1 MISSFPKIFALG
13 SPQIEGIFQ
22 GEVEITE
29 KIDGSQFC
37 FGLIEHELVMRSKG
51 KVIYRD
57 CVDKMFAKAVE
68 YVTSIEEKIPNNTIF
83 YCEYL
88 RNPKHNVLTYSRVP
102 KNNLMLFGVSTP
114 ERKFINNYK
123 ELCNFADL
131 LEIER
136 VPLLT
141 IDTITD
147 PNKLKDLLLTESVL
161 GNVKIEGVV
170 VKNYNTST
178 IITSNV
184 ILPIMSG
191 KYVSEAF
198 KEVHKE
204 KWGREN
210 TSKGALEVFKE
221 QFRTEARWLKAVQ
234 HLKDNGELESSPRDI
249 GKLLKAINTDIES
262 EEAQYIKD
270 NLYKLFKNEIL
281 RYANKGFPEWYKE
294 KLLEKAFDFIQ

>member
-1 MISSFPKIFALG
+1 MISAFPKIFALG
-13 SPQIEGIFQ
+13 SPQIEGIFN

-68 YVTSIEEKIPNNTIF
+68 YITSIEDKMPNNTIF

-88 RNPKHNVLTYSRVP
+88 RKPKHNVLAYGRVP
-102 KNNLMLFGVSTP
+102 KNNLMLFGISTP
-114 ERKFINNYK
+114 ERKFISNYK
-123 ELCNFADL
+123 DLCDFADL

-136 VPLLT
+136 VPLLE
-141 IDTITD
+141 INTITNSD
-147 PNKLKDLLLTESVL
+147 DLKIYLNMNSIL
-161 GNVKIEGVV
+161 GNVKIEGIV

-178 IITSNV
+178 MITPNV

-198 KEVHKE
+198 KETHK
-204 KWGREN
+204 KNWGKEN

-234 HLKDNGELESSPRDI
+234 HLRDDGELEFSPRDI
-249 GKLLKAINTDIES
+249 GKLLKSINVDIET
-262 EEAQYIKD
+262 EEKQYIKD
-270 NLYKLFKNEIL
+270 NLYKLFKSEIL

-294 KLLEKAFDFIQ
+294 QLLEKAFE